1 MRARTHARPL
11 RTVLSVL
18 ILTHLSAHSLFTLCA
33 PSCARSLHILTSVTL
48 LARSVLENMPQ
59 VAEFLTNDFGVLVMP
74 AERNEVSDAGSEEVG
89 SEEEKMTLLHSPDR
103 QVHTVK
109 SFKSKFLLP
118 DHQPEVRPSRTAQPP
133 NTLGALDQRGVRLPA
148 EVRPS
153 RTAEL
158 PRGSYLFSVASVTS
172 GATFGYL

>member
-1 MRARTHARPL
+1 M
-11 RTVLSVL
+11 
-18 ILTHLSAHSLFTLCA
+18 
-33 PSCARSLHILTSVTL
+33 
-48 LARSVLENMPQ
+48 MPQ
-59 VAEFLTNDFGVLVMP
+59 VAGVLTNDFGVLVMP
-74 AERNEVSDAGSEEVG
+74 AERKEVSGAGSEEVG

-103 QVHTVK
+103 QVHTVE
-109 SFKSKFLLP
+109 SFKSKILLP
-118 DHQPEVRPSRTAQPP
+118 DHQP
-133 NTLGALDQRGVRLPA
+133 